1 MTEQE
6 LDDIMNQFLMNHPG
20 QATQEQVL
28 RVLIQRS
35 KLDYDQIQV
44 IIALAECIAREIS
57 VDRDLKLLDK
67 ISRRS

>member
-6 LDDIMNQFLMNHPG
+6 IDDIMTQFLMNHPG

-57 VDRDLKLLDK
+57 VDRDLKLLDN
-67 ISRRS
+67 ISRKS